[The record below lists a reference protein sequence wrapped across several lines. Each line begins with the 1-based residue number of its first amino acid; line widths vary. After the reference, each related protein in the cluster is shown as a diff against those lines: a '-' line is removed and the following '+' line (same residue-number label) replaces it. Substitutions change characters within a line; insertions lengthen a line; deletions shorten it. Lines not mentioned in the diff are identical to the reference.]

1 MIWKTLFLSTT
12 ILFLRTVV
20 FAQQEYE
27 LTGGWICRKASE
39 VSLTPSALS
48 LPAQSL
54 EGWSPAVVPGTV
66 LTTMLQAG
74 QIPDPFFGMN
84 NKQIPDIYTVGRD
97 YYTYWF
103 VRDFTE
109 KKGTGRVWLQLRG
122 VNYSYDV
129 YLNGHRLADSIHY
142 GMFLRA
148 NYDVTPWLS
157 PDGHNRLAVVVYP
170 PDPVGN
176 PNGGQGGDGTIA
188 RSVAHQYVAGWDWIQ
203 PIPDRNTGIWD
214 KVLIRKT
221 GSVRVGNAHVVTRVS
236 GKRMVEG
243 AQAPALI
250 KVSAELTNGGD
261 EAVNG
266 EAYYVLNGHKVGV
279 HVRVDAHE
287 TRVVELPDYT
297 LESPRLWWPNGYGP
311 QALYHIGIC
320 FAEGVKNGPSD
331 TEPVTFGVRQIDAT
345 WNAHTRSREIAVNG
359 QRIFIKGGN
368 WIVSDELLR
377 LSKARYDAEIR
388 MHHDMRLN
396 LIRVWGGALTERPEF
411 YDACDRY
418 GMLVMQDFW
427 NSGDCNGRWP
437 DPKKLDDQQTRRK
450 YPDDHGLF
458 LASAA
463 DQIKMIRNHP
473 SLAFWCGGNEITP
486 PEDILGP
493 LRDSLIPW
501 LDGTRWFADY
511 SNTDSMS
518 YNSLG
523 GNGDGPYGIQPM
535 KTFWDHRTFPF
546 NSEVGSVGVGDYAS
560 LERFMPDSNRLEAP
574 AAGQLLDSVWAYHK
588 YLPYD
593 HFPDAYGA
601 PKDAPDFTRKAQLIN
616 YDQYRGLIEGFSAHA
631 WDWYTGVIIW
641 KTQNPW
647 TAMRGQMYDYYLD
660 PNACLYGLRTAGEM
674 LHAAYNSVDGNLLVV
689 NNTFVPR
696 SHLRLSVTAF
706 DMKGHGTPLL
716 RKWVDVGA
724 DTSVTLEAEDI
735 HRRIDSL
742 RASEG
747 LFLSVELGGTGDNF
761 YWLPDSAGKYTG
773 LQTLQKARVT
783 VRVKS
788 ITPGKAEVTLTDPAN
803 QPPAFFVRLS
813 IIDERTRKRI
823 LPAFYTDNYISL
835 TPGQTKTITVDWPAV
850 SDEWA
855 GLSLEG
861 WNVSVRY
868 LTIQ

>member
-1 MIWKTLFLSTT
+1 
-12 ILFLRTVV
+12 
-20 FAQQEYE
+20 
-27 LTGGWICRKASE
+27 
-39 VSLTPSALS
+39 
-48 LPAQSL
+48 
-54 EGWSPAVVPGTV
+54 
-66 LTTMLQAG
+66 
-74 QIPDPFFGMN
+74 
-84 NKQIPDIYTVGRD
+84 
-97 YYTYWF
+97 
-103 VRDFTE
+103 
-109 KKGTGRVWLQLRG
+109 
-122 VNYSYDV
+122 
-129 YLNGHRLADSIHY
+129 
-142 GMFLRA
+142 
-148 NYDVTPWLS
+148 
-157 PDGHNRLAVVVYP
+157 
-170 PDPVGN
+170 
-176 PNGGQGGDGTIA
+176 
-188 RSVAHQYVAGWDWIQ
+188 
-203 PIPDRNTGIWD
+203 
-214 KVLIRKT
+214 
-221 GSVRVGNAHVVTRVS
+221 
-236 GKRMVEG
+236 
-243 AQAPALI
+243 
-250 KVSAELTNGGD
+250 
-261 EAVNG
+261 
-266 EAYYVLNGHKVGV
+266 
-279 HVRVDAHE
+279 
-287 TRVVELPDYT
+287 
-297 LESPRLWWPNGYGP
+297 
-311 QALYHIGIC
+311 
-320 FAEGVKNGPSD
+320 
-331 TEPVTFGVRQIDAT
+331 
-345 WNAHTRSREIAVNG
+345 
-359 QRIFIKGGN
+359 
-368 WIVSDELLR
+368 
-377 LSKARYDAEIR
+377 
-388 MHHDMRLN
+388 
-396 LIRVWGGALTERPEF
+396 
-411 YDACDRY
+411 
-418 GMLVMQDFW
+418 
-427 NSGDCNGRWP
+427 
-437 DPKKLDDQQTRRK
+437 
-450 YPDDHGLF
+450 
-458 LASAA
+458 
-463 DQIKMIRNHP
+463 
-473 SLAFWCGGNEITP
+473 
-486 PEDILGP
+486 
-493 LRDSLIPW
+493 
-501 LDGTRWFADY
+501 
-511 SNTDSMS
+511 
-518 YNSLG
+518 
-523 GNGDGPYGIQPM
+523 M